1 MSDTTGRTGFRVT
14 HTKAVGE
21 RRAIVH
27 EMMREL
33 DPKAVEYWA
42 RENTN
47 IVVEDEVLDR
57 GFVNDGTGRFVRA
70 TSMQEVIDYGQSRV
84 DRLSSPLRE
93 DKPDKKG
100 KMRGGTVTTSM
111 FVAHLPKS
119 LCKEV
124 PDFYGKGRSRWIAR
138 DRDEAM
144 RYFTDV
150 LRFLGKNVIPGG
162 FEAILGF
169 DVQHSETTPHVQVL
183 ADTFADDPKHEGQL
197 RPEWSR
203 AYAAHRDVKREDGK
217 MLTGRKK
224 LERYQDD
231 LKAYM
236 VARGWPVERDV
247 DPLRHDKTA
256 TKAVYGAMKDK
267 ERALAEQEQK
277 LVADI
282 AAANSEIASEIEA
295 TVDELAGRWE
305 ALNAERAA
313 VESEREQ
320 LQKDKQKALEEARTQ
335 GYADGFKEAHT
346 QGYAKG
352 FEEGRAAVEHER
364 ERLSNEWTTL
374 RSLEGEYDSAIAGL
388 KGVTPA
394 LPSEEEMRKFVRE
407 ESPSLAMRYLAYR
420 DVLLRENGKKPF
432 HRESFERF
440 ALSRLGEEWKEKWTE
455 PSQANQAVLDAQH
468 RANDLRG
475 KSAALA
481 EPAVQAPVVQA
492 GDGPE
497 FG

>member
-1 MSDTTGRTGFRVT
+1 MQGSMFWVTKWGSQSIGHCDDERENNVNRSRKMSDTTGRTGFRVT

-47 IVVEDEVLDR
+47 IVVEDEVFDR

-70 TSMQEVIDYGQSRV
+70 TSMQEVIDYGQSRG

-150 LRFLGKNVIPGG
+150 LRFLGKKVIPGG

-169 DVQHSETTPHVQVL
+169 DIQHSETTPHVQVL

-217 MLTGRKK
+217 MLTGREK

-236 VARGWPVERDV
+236 VARGWPVEREV
-247 DPLRHDKTA
+247 DPLRHDKTE
-256 TKAVYGAMKDK
+256 TKAIYGALRD
-267 ERALAEQEQK
+267 ERRQLDEQRDQLK
-277 LVADI
+277 ADREDLI
-282 AAANSEIASEIEA
+282 RDGE
-295 TVDELAGRWE
+295 DL
-305 ALNAERAA
+305 
-313 VESEREQ
+313 EREEYQ
-320 LQKDKQKALEEARTQ
+320 VRLAR
-335 GYADGFKEAHT
+335 KEVETERETAR
-346 QGYAKG
+346 
-352 FEEGRAAVEHER
+352 EEGRREGYEQGLAEGRAQAEAIREQARQQLDEAQHIYGEALAAPSITDAQARNLALFGAKALADSINKNIVDPDARVIVDKSFKSMERTITKNGKVLIEQASGVER
-364 ERLSNEWTTL
+364 AYGNEL
-374 RSLEGEYDSAIAGL
+374 VRKRARVSQVQEAQKSLED
-388 KGVTPA
+388 
-394 LPSEEEMRKFVRE
+394 
-407 ESPSLAMRYLAYR
+407 
-420 DVLLRENGKKPF
+420 
-432 HRESFERF
+432 
-440 ALSRLGEEWKEKWTE
+440 
-455 PSQANQAVLDAQH
+455 
-468 RANDLRG
+468 
-475 KSAALA
+475 
-481 EPAVQAPVVQA
+481 
-492 GDGPE
+492 DGME
-497 FG
+497 F

>member
-47 IVVEDEVLDR
+47 IVVEDEVLDC

-169 DVQHSETTPHVQVL
+169 DIQHSETTPHVQVL
-183 ADTFADDPKHEGQL
+183 ADTFADDPKYEGQL

-217 MLTGRKK
+217 MLTGREK

-236 VARGWPVERDV
+236 VARGWPVEREV
-247 DPLRHDKTA
+247 DPLRHDKTE
-256 TKAVYGAMKDK
+256 TKAIYGALRD
-267 ERALAEQEQK
+267 ERRQLDEQRDQLK
-277 LVADI
+277 ADREDLI
-282 AAANSEIASEIEA
+282 RDGE
-295 TVDELAGRWE
+295 DL
-305 ALNAERAA
+305 
-313 VESEREQ
+313 EREEYQ
-320 LQKDKQKALEEARTQ
+320 VRLAR
-335 GYADGFKEAHT
+335 KEVETERETAR
-346 QGYAKG
+346 
-352 FEEGRAAVEHER
+352 EEGRQEGRNQGFAEGFAKGQAEARRLMQTAR
-364 ERLSNEWTTL
+364 ERLTQAETIYAEAMTARSIPDEQAYYLASLGANTL
-374 RSLEGEYDSAIAGL
+374 ASAITKHVDTQTCKEVEKAR
-388 KGVTPA
+388 V
-394 LPSEEEMRKFVRE
+394 SVRR
-407 ESPSLAMRYLAYR
+407 SFAKNAK
-420 DVLLRENGKKPF
+420 LLIGQAREA
-432 HRESFERF
+432 ERSYGNK
-440 ALSRLGEEWKEKWTE
+440 LVSKRVQV
-455 PSQANQAVLDAQH
+455 SQAQE
-468 RANDLRG
+468 
-475 KSAALA
+475 AL
-481 EPAVQAPVVQA
+481 
-492 GDGPE
+492 GDDGLE
-497 FG
+497 F

>member
-47 IVVEDEVLDR
+47 IVVEDEVLDC

-169 DVQHSETTPHVQVL
+169 DIQHSETTPHVQVL

-217 MLTGRKK
+217 MLTGREK

-236 VARGWPVERDV
+236 VARGWPVEREV
-247 DPLRHDKTA
+247 DPLRHDKTE
-256 TKAVYGAMKDK
+256 TKAIYGALRDERRQLDEQRDQLKADREDLIRDGEDLEREEYQVRLARK
-267 ERALAEQEQK
+267 EVETERETAREEGRQEGRNQGFAEGFAKGQAEARRLMQ
-277 LVADI
+277 
-282 AAANSEIASEIEA
+282 AA
-295 TVDELAGRWE
+295 
-305 ALNAERAA
+305 
-313 VESEREQ
+313 REQ
-320 LQKDKQKALEEARTQ
+320 LTRAETIYAEAMTARSIPDEQ
-335 GYADGFKEAHT
+335 AYYLASLGA
-346 QGYAKG
+346 
-352 FEEGRAAVEHER
+352 
-364 ERLSNEWTTL
+364 NTL
-374 RSLEGEYDSAIAGL
+374 ASAITKHVDPQTCKEVEKAC
-388 KGVTPA
+388 V
-394 LPSEEEMRKFVRE
+394 SVRR
-407 ESPSLAMRYLAYR
+407 SFAKNAK
-420 DVLLRENGKKPF
+420 LLIGQAREA
-432 HRESFERF
+432 ERSYGNK
-440 ALSRLGEEWKEKWTE
+440 LVSKRVQV
-455 PSQANQAVLDAQH
+455 SQAQE
-468 RANDLRG
+468 
-475 KSAALA
+475 AL
-481 EPAVQAPVVQA
+481 
-492 GDGPE
+492 GDDGLE
-497 FG
+497 F

>member
-47 IVVEDEVLDR
+47 IVVEDEALDR

-144 RYFTDV
+144 RYFKDV
-150 LRFLGKNVIPGG
+150 LRFLGNNVIPGG

-169 DVQHSETTPHVQVL
+169 DIQHSETTPHVQVL

-217 MLTGRKK
+217 MLTGREK

-236 VARGWPVERDV
+236 VARGWPVEREV
-247 DPLRHDKTA
+247 DPLRHDKTE
-256 TKAVYGAMKDK
+256 TKAIYGALRDERRQLDK
-267 ERALAEQEQK
+267 QHDQLKADREDLIHDGEDLEREKYQVHLARKEVETERETAREEGRQEGRNQGFAEGFAKGQAEARRLMQTARERLTQAETIYAEAMTARSIPDEQAYYLASLGANTLASAITKHVDPQTCKEVEKARDSVRRSFAKNAKLLIGQAREAERSHGNK
-277 LVADI
+277 LVSKRVQVSQA
-282 AAANSEIASEIEA
+282 
-295 TVDELAGRWE
+295 
-305 ALNAERAA
+305 
-313 VESEREQ
+313 
-320 LQKDKQKALEEARTQ
+320 QKALED
-335 GYADGFKEAHT
+335 DG
-346 QGYAKG
+346 
-352 FEEGRAAVEHER
+352 
-364 ERLSNEWTTL
+364 
-374 RSLEGEYDSAIAGL
+374 I
-388 KGVTPA
+388 
-394 LPSEEEMRKFVRE
+394 
-407 ESPSLAMRYLAYR
+407 
-420 DVLLRENGKKPF
+420 
-432 HRESFERF
+432 
-440 ALSRLGEEWKEKWTE
+440 
-455 PSQANQAVLDAQH
+455 
-468 RANDLRG
+468 
-475 KSAALA
+475 
-481 EPAVQAPVVQA
+481 
-492 GDGPE
+492 E
-497 FG
+497 F

>member
-47 IVVEDEVLDR
+47 IVVEDEVHDR

-138 DRDEAM
+138 DRDEAL

-169 DVQHSETTPHVQVL
+169 DIQHSETTPHVQIL

-217 MLTGRKK
+217 MLTGREK

-236 VARGWPVERDV
+236 VARGWPVEREV
-247 DPLRHDKTA
+247 DPLRHDKTE
-256 TKAVYGAMKDK
+256 TKAIYGALRDERRQLDEQRDQLKADREDLIRDGEDLERK
-267 ERALAEQEQK
+267 EYQVRLARKE
-277 LVADI
+277 
-282 AAANSEIASEIEA
+282 
-295 TVDELAGRWE
+295 
-305 ALNAERAA
+305 
-313 VESEREQ
+313 VETEREM
-320 LQKDKQKALEEARTQ
+320 AR
-335 GYADGFKEAHT
+335 
-346 QGYAKG
+346 
-352 FEEGRAAVEHER
+352 EEGRQEGRNQGFAEGFVKGQAEARRLMQTAR
-364 ERLSNEWTTL
+364 ERLTQAETIYAEAMTARSIPDEQAYYLASLGANTL
-374 RSLEGEYDSAIAGL
+374 ASAITKHVDPQTCKEVEKACVSVRRSFAKNAKLLIGQAREAERSYGNKLVSKRVQVSQARESLED
-388 KGVTPA
+388 
-394 LPSEEEMRKFVRE
+394 
-407 ESPSLAMRYLAYR
+407 
-420 DVLLRENGKKPF
+420 
-432 HRESFERF
+432 
-440 ALSRLGEEWKEKWTE
+440 
-455 PSQANQAVLDAQH
+455 
-468 RANDLRG
+468 
-475 KSAALA
+475 
-481 EPAVQAPVVQA
+481 
-492 GDGPE
+492 DGME
-497 FG
+497 F

>member
-217 MLTGRKK
+217 MFTGREK

-247 DPLRHDKTA
+247 DQLRHDKTA
-256 TKAVYGAMKDK
+256 TKAVYGALKDQ

-277 LVADI
+277 LTADLAAGRSEIDEMVNELADGWVAI
-282 AAANSEIASEIEA
+282 NSERNE
-295 TVDELAGRWE
+295 
-305 ALNAERAA
+305 
-313 VESEREQ
+313 VEQEREQ
-320 LQKDKQKALEEARTQ
+320 LQKDKQKALEDARSQ
-335 GYADGFKEAHT
+335 GYA
-346 QGYAKG
+346 QGL
-352 FEEGRAAVEHER
+352 EEGRAAVESER
-364 ERLSNEWTTL
+364 KQLQKDREQVRKQLDQASALVAVAEKQGEPIPLVQMRTAFKVSTGMFADRLIAKGIRRDIVENVKEWADKAS
-374 RSLEGEYDSAIAGL
+374 RSSTFEEMMGQAQVEYDRRMNRSQQL
-388 KGVTPA
+388 RQMVN
-394 LPSEEEMRKFVRE
+394 
-407 ESPSLAMRYLAYR
+407 ESTEQLGSS
-420 DVLLRENGKKPF
+420 KPD
-432 HRESFERF
+432 
-440 ALSRLGEEWKEKWTE
+440 
-455 PSQANQAVLDAQH
+455 LD
-468 RANDLRG
+468 G
-475 KSAALA
+475 
-481 EPAVQAPVVQA
+481 
-492 GDGPE
+492 GME
-497 FG
+497 F

>member
-183 ADTFADDPKHEGQL
+183 ADTFADDPEHEGQL

-217 MLTGRKK
+217 MLTGREK

-277 LVADI
+277 LAADL
-282 AAANSEIASEIEA
+282 AAGRSEIDEM
-295 TVDELAGRWE
+295 VNELADGWVAINSGRNE
-305 ALNAERAA
+305 
-313 VESEREQ
+313 VEQEREQ
-320 LQKDKQKALEEARTQ
+320 LQKDKQKALEDARSQ
-335 GYADGFKEAHT
+335 GYA
-346 QGYAKG
+346 QGL
-352 FEEGRAAVEHER
+352 EEGRVKADA
-364 ERLSNEWTTL
+364 
-374 RSLEGEYDSAIAGL
+374 LEEQARQKLDEAQQIYGE
-388 KGVTPA
+388 A
-394 LPSEEEMRKFVRE
+394 LTAPSITDAQARD
-407 ESPSLAMRYLAYR
+407 LALFGARTLAYSINKHIVDP
-420 DVLLRENGKKPF
+420 DVRGIVDKSLKSMERTITKNG
-432 HRESFERF
+432 EGLMER
-440 ALSRLGEEWKEKWTE
+440 ASIVK
-455 PSQANQAVLDAQH
+455 
-468 RANDLRG
+468 RAYGNELVG
-475 KSAALA
+475 KSAQVSRVHEVPKSL
-481 EPAVQAPVVQA
+481 VD
-492 GDGPE
+492 DGPE

>member
-183 ADTFADDPKHEGQL
+183 ADTFADDPEHEGQL

-256 TKAVYGAMKDK
+256 TKAVYGAMKDQ
-267 ERALAEQEQK
+267 ERALAEQEQNFAQNLAK
-277 LVADI
+277 GR
-282 AAANSEIASEIEA
+282 SEIDA
-295 TVDELAGRWE
+295 VVKELADEWE
-305 ALNAERAA
+305 NLDTERNKLKQ
-313 VESEREQ
+313 EREQ
-320 LQKDKQKALEEARTQ
+320 LQNDKQTALEEARS
-335 GYADGFKEAHT
+335 

-352 FEEGRAAVEHER
+352 LEEGRAAVERER
-364 ERLSNEWTTL
+364 ERLSKEWTAL
-374 RSLEGEYDSAIAGL
+374 RSLEGEYDSAIAAV
-388 KGVTPA
+388 KDAKPA
-394 LPSEEEMRKFVRE
+394 MPSEEEMRKFVRE
-407 ESPSLAMRYLAYR
+407 ESPSLAMRYLAGR
-420 DVLLRENGKKPF
+420 DVRLRENGKKPF
-432 HRESFERF
+432 YRESFERF
-440 ALSRLGEEWKEKWTE
+440 ALHELGMNWEDTWTE
-455 PSQANQAVLDAQH
+455 PSQTNKVVRDAQS
-468 RANDLRG
+468 RANELRRKRG
-475 KSAALA
+475 ALA
-481 EPAVQAPVVQA
+481 ERVAQAD
-492 GDGPE
+492 DGLSL
-497 FG
+497 

>member
-47 IVVEDEVLDR
+47 IVVEDEVLDC

-169 DVQHSETTPHVQVL
+169 DIQHSETTPHVQVL

-217 MLTGRKK
+217 MLTGREK

-236 VARGWPVERDV
+236 VARGWPVEREV
-247 DPLRHDKTA
+247 DPLRHDKTE
-256 TKAVYGAMKDK
+256 TKAIYGALRD
-267 ERALAEQEQK
+267 ERRQLDEQRDQLK
-277 LVADI
+277 ADREDLI
-282 AAANSEIASEIEA
+282 RDGE
-295 TVDELAGRWE
+295 DL
-305 ALNAERAA
+305 
-313 VESEREQ
+313 EREEYQ
-320 LQKDKQKALEEARTQ
+320 VRLAR
-335 GYADGFKEAHT
+335 KEVETERETAR
-346 QGYAKG
+346 
-352 FEEGRAAVEHER
+352 EEGRQEGRNQGFAEGFAKGQAEARRLMQTAR
-364 ERLSNEWTTL
+364 ERLTQAETIYAEAMTARSIPDEQAYYLASLGANTL
-374 RSLEGEYDSAIAGL
+374 ASAITKHVDTQTCKEVEKAR
-388 KGVTPA
+388 V
-394 LPSEEEMRKFVRE
+394 SVRR
-407 ESPSLAMRYLAYR
+407 SFAKNTK
-420 DVLLRENGKKPF
+420 LLIGQAREA
-432 HRESFERF
+432 ERSYGNK
-440 ALSRLGEEWKEKWTE
+440 LVSKRVQV
-455 PSQANQAVLDAQH
+455 SQAQE
-468 RANDLRG
+468 
-475 KSAALA
+475 AL
-481 EPAVQAPVVQA
+481 
-492 GDGPE
+492 GDDGLE
-497 FG
+497 F

>member
-47 IVVEDEVLDR
+47 IVVEDEVLDC

-144 RYFTDV
+144 KYFTDV

-217 MLTGRKK
+217 MLTGRAK

-277 LVADI
+277 LAADLAAGRSEIDEMVNELADGWVAI
-282 AAANSEIASEIEA
+282 NSERNE
-295 TVDELAGRWE
+295 
-305 ALNAERAA
+305 
-313 VESEREQ
+313 VEQEREQ
-320 LQKDKQKALEEARTQ
+320 LQKDKQKALEDARSQ
-335 GYADGFKEAHT
+335 GYA
-346 QGYAKG
+346 QGL
-352 FEEGRAAVEHER
+352 EEGRAAVESER
-364 ERLSNEWTTL
+364 KQLQKDREQVRKQLDQAKALVAVAEKQGEPIPLAQTRTIFKISTGMFADRLIAKGIRPDIVENVKEWADKAS
-374 RSLEGEYDSAIAGL
+374 RSSAFEETMGQAQVEYDRRMNRSQQL
-388 KGVTPA
+388 RQMVN
-394 LPSEEEMRKFVRE
+394 
-407 ESPSLAMRYLAYR
+407 ESTEQL
-420 DVLLRENGKKPF
+420 NGSTHDF
-432 HRESFERF
+432 DNGME
-440 ALSRLGEEWKEKWTE
+440 L
-455 PSQANQAVLDAQH
+455 
-468 RANDLRG
+468 
-475 KSAALA
+475 
-481 EPAVQAPVVQA
+481 
-492 GDGPE
+492 
-497 FG
+497 

>member
-47 IVVEDEVLDR
+47 IVVEDEVLDC

-169 DVQHSETTPHVQVL
+169 DIQHSETTPHVQVL
-183 ADTFADDPKHEGQL
+183 ADTFADDPKHEGRL

-217 MLTGRKK
+217 MLTGREK

-236 VARGWPVERDV
+236 VARGWPVEREV
-247 DPLRHDKTA
+247 DPLRHDKTE
-256 TKAVYGAMKDK
+256 TKAIYGALRD
-267 ERALAEQEQK
+267 ERRQLDEQRDQLK
-277 LVADI
+277 ADREDLI
-282 AAANSEIASEIEA
+282 RDGE
-295 TVDELAGRWE
+295 DL
-305 ALNAERAA
+305 
-313 VESEREQ
+313 EREEYQ
-320 LQKDKQKALEEARTQ
+320 VRLAR
-335 GYADGFKEAHT
+335 KEVETERETAR
-346 QGYAKG
+346 
-352 FEEGRAAVEHER
+352 EEGRQEGRNQGFAEGFAKGQAEARRLMQTAR
-364 ERLSNEWTTL
+364 ERLTQAETIYAEAMTARSIPDEQAYYLASLGANTL
-374 RSLEGEYDSAIAGL
+374 ASAITKHVDTQTCKEVEKAR
-388 KGVTPA
+388 V
-394 LPSEEEMRKFVRE
+394 SVRR
-407 ESPSLAMRYLAYR
+407 SFAKNAK
-420 DVLLRENGKKPF
+420 LLIGQAREA
-432 HRESFERF
+432 ERSYGNK
-440 ALSRLGEEWKEKWTE
+440 LVSKRVQV
-455 PSQANQAVLDAQH
+455 SQAQE
-468 RANDLRG
+468 
-475 KSAALA
+475 AL
-481 EPAVQAPVVQA
+481 
-492 GDGPE
+492 GDDGLE
-497 FG
+497 F

>member
-169 DVQHSETTPHVQVL
+169 DIQHSETTPHVQVL

-217 MLTGRKK
+217 MLTGREK

-236 VARGWPVERDV
+236 VARGWPVEREV
-247 DPLRHDKTA
+247 DPLRHDKTE
-256 TKAVYGAMKDK
+256 TKAIYGALRDERRQLDEQRDQLKADREDLIRDGEDLEREEYQVRLARK
-267 ERALAEQEQK
+267 EVETERETAREEGRQEGRNQGFAEGFAKGQ
-277 LVADI
+277 A
-282 AAANSEIASEIEA
+282 EA
-295 TVDELAGRWE
+295 RRLMQTA
-305 ALNAERAA
+305 
-313 VESEREQ
+313 REQ
-320 LQKDKQKALEEARTQ
+320 LTRAETIYTEAMTARSIPDEQ
-335 GYADGFKEAHT
+335 AYYLASLGA
-346 QGYAKG
+346 
-352 FEEGRAAVEHER
+352 
-364 ERLSNEWTTL
+364 NTL
-374 RSLEGEYDSAIAGL
+374 ASAITKHVDPQTCKEVEKAC
-388 KGVTPA
+388 V
-394 LPSEEEMRKFVRE
+394 SVRR
-407 ESPSLAMRYLAYR
+407 SFAKNAN
-420 DVLLRENGKKPF
+420 LLIGQAREA
-432 HRESFERF
+432 ERSHGNK
-440 ALSRLGEEWKEKWTE
+440 LVSKRVQV
-455 PSQANQAVLDAQH
+455 SQAQE
-468 RANDLRG
+468 
-475 KSAALA
+475 AL
-481 EPAVQAPVVQA
+481 
-492 GDGPE
+492 GDDGLE
-497 FG
+497 F

>member
-47 IVVEDEVLDR
+47 IVVEDEVLDC

-169 DVQHSETTPHVQVL
+169 DIQHSETTPHVQVL

-217 MLTGRKK
+217 MLTGREK

-236 VARGWPVERDV
+236 VARGWPVEREV
-247 DPLRHDKTA
+247 DPLRHDKTE
-256 TKAVYGAMKDK
+256 TKAIYGALRD
-267 ERALAEQEQK
+267 ERRQLDEQRDQLK
-277 LVADI
+277 ADREDLI
-282 AAANSEIASEIEA
+282 RDGE
-295 TVDELAGRWE
+295 DL
-305 ALNAERAA
+305 
-313 VESEREQ
+313 EREEYQ
-320 LQKDKQKALEEARTQ
+320 VRLAR
-335 GYADGFKEAHT
+335 KEVETERETAR
-346 QGYAKG
+346 
-352 FEEGRAAVEHER
+352 EEGRQEGRNQGFAEGFAKGQAEARRLMQTAR
-364 ERLSNEWTTL
+364 ERLTQAETIYAEAMTARSIPDEQAYYLASLGANTL
-374 RSLEGEYDSAIAGL
+374 ASAITKHVDTQTCKEVEKAR
-388 KGVTPA
+388 V
-394 LPSEEEMRKFVRE
+394 SVRR
-407 ESPSLAMRYLAYR
+407 SFAKNAK
-420 DVLLRENGKKPF
+420 LLIGQAREP
-432 HRESFERF
+432 ERSYGNK
-440 ALSRLGEEWKEKWTE
+440 LVSKRVQV
-455 PSQANQAVLDAQH
+455 SQAQE
-468 RANDLRG
+468 
-475 KSAALA
+475 AL
-481 EPAVQAPVVQA
+481 
-492 GDGPE
+492 GDDGLE
-497 FG
+497 F

>member
-47 IVVEDEVLDR
+47 IVVEDEVLDC

-183 ADTFADDPKHEGQL
+183 ADTFADDPEHEGQL

-217 MLTGRKK
+217 MLTGREK

-256 TKAVYGAMKDK
+256 TKAVYGALKDQ

-277 LVADI
+277 LAADLAAGRSEIDEMVNELADGWVAI
-282 AAANSEIASEIEA
+282 NSERNE
-295 TVDELAGRWE
+295 
-305 ALNAERAA
+305 
-313 VESEREQ
+313 VEQEREQ
-320 LQKDKQKALEEARTQ
+320 LQKDKQKALEDARSQ
-335 GYADGFKEAHT
+335 GYA
-346 QGYAKG
+346 QGL
-352 FEEGRAAVEHER
+352 EEGRAAVESER
-364 ERLSNEWTTL
+364 KQLQKDREQVRKQLDQAKALVAVAEKQGEPIPLAQTRTIFKISTGMFADRLIAKGIRPDIVENAKEWADKAS
-374 RSLEGEYDSAIAGL
+374 RSSAFEETMGQAQVEYDRRMNRSQQL
-388 KGVTPA
+388 RQMVN
-394 LPSEEEMRKFVRE
+394 
-407 ESPSLAMRYLAYR
+407 ESTEQLGSS
-420 DVLLRENGKKPF
+420 KPD
-432 HRESFERF
+432 
-440 ALSRLGEEWKEKWTE
+440 
-455 PSQANQAVLDAQH
+455 LD
-468 RANDLRG
+468 
-475 KSAALA
+475 
-481 EPAVQAPVVQA
+481 
-492 GDGPE
+492 DGPE

>member
-236 VARGWPVERDV
+236 VARGWPVEREV

-256 TKAVYGAMKDK
+256 TKAVYGAMKDQ
-267 ERALAEQEQK
+267 ERVLAEQEQNFAQNLAK
-277 LVADI
+277 GR
-282 AAANSEIASEIEA
+282 SEIDAMVE
-295 TVDELAGRWE
+295 ELADGWE
-305 ALNAERAA
+305 NLYTERAA

-320 LQKDKQKALEEARTQ
+320 LSKDKQKALEEARSE
-335 GYADGFKEAHT
+335 GYAAGFKEAHT

-352 FEEGRAAVEHER
+352 FEEGRAEVDALKAQASQKLDEANALVDKAAKQDEPMPLVQTRVIFKLATEMLADRLKKKGIRFDIVDGVKAWADGYVKTPGFEKDMQGAKVAYDRRMERISRDYEHIR
-364 ERLSNEWTTL
+364 A
-374 RSLEGEYDSAIAGL
+374 SAQQL
-388 KGVTPA
+388 D
-394 LPSEEEMRKFVRE
+394 
-407 ESPSLAMRYLAYR
+407 SLASNP
-420 DVLLRENGKKPF
+420 D
-432 HRESFERF
+432 
-440 ALSRLGEEWKEKWTE
+440 
-455 PSQANQAVLDAQH
+455 
-468 RANDLRG
+468 
-475 KSAALA
+475 
-481 EPAVQAPVVQA
+481 
-492 GDGPE
+492 DGPE

>member
-47 IVVEDEVLDR
+47 IVVEDEVLDC

-169 DVQHSETTPHVQVL
+169 DIQHSETTPHVQVL

-217 MLTGRKK
+217 MLTGREK

-236 VARGWPVERDV
+236 VARGWPVEREV
-247 DPLRHDKTA
+247 DPLRHDKTE
-256 TKAVYGAMKDK
+256 TKAIYGALRD
-267 ERALAEQEQK
+267 ERRQLDEQRDQLK
-277 LVADI
+277 ADREDLI
-282 AAANSEIASEIEA
+282 RDGE
-295 TVDELAGRWE
+295 DL
-305 ALNAERAA
+305 
-313 VESEREQ
+313 EREEYQ
-320 LQKDKQKALEEARTQ
+320 VRLAR
-335 GYADGFKEAHT
+335 KEVETERETAR
-346 QGYAKG
+346 
-352 FEEGRAAVEHER
+352 EEGRQEGRNQGFAEGFAKGQAEARRLMQIAR
-364 ERLSNEWTTL
+364 ERLTQAETIYAEAMTARSIPDEQAYYLASLGANTL
-374 RSLEGEYDSAIAGL
+374 ASAITKHVDTQTCKEVEKAR
-388 KGVTPA
+388 V
-394 LPSEEEMRKFVRE
+394 SVRR
-407 ESPSLAMRYLAYR
+407 SFAKNAK
-420 DVLLRENGKKPF
+420 LLIGQAREA
-432 HRESFERF
+432 ERSYGNK
-440 ALSRLGEEWKEKWTE
+440 LVSKRVQV
-455 PSQANQAVLDAQH
+455 SQAQE
-468 RANDLRG
+468 
-475 KSAALA
+475 AL
-481 EPAVQAPVVQA
+481 
-492 GDGPE
+492 GDDGLE
-497 FG
+497 F

>member
-47 IVVEDEVLDR
+47 IVVEDEVLDC

-93 DKPDKKG
+93 DKPDKKS

-169 DVQHSETTPHVQVL
+169 DIQHSETTPHVQVL

-217 MLTGRKK
+217 MLTGREK

-236 VARGWPVERDV
+236 VARGWPVEREV
-247 DPLRHDKTA
+247 DPLRHDKTE
-256 TKAVYGAMKDK
+256 TKAIYGALRD
-267 ERALAEQEQK
+267 ERRQLDEQRDQLK
-277 LVADI
+277 ADREDLI
-282 AAANSEIASEIEA
+282 RDGE
-295 TVDELAGRWE
+295 DL
-305 ALNAERAA
+305 
-313 VESEREQ
+313 EREEYQ
-320 LQKDKQKALEEARTQ
+320 VRLAR
-335 GYADGFKEAHT
+335 KEVETERETAR
-346 QGYAKG
+346 
-352 FEEGRAAVEHER
+352 EEGRQEGRNQGFAEGFAKGQAEARRLMQTAR
-364 ERLSNEWTTL
+364 ERLTQAETIYAEAMTARSIPDEQAYYLASLGANTL
-374 RSLEGEYDSAIAGL
+374 ASAITKHVDTQTCKEVEKAR
-388 KGVTPA
+388 V
-394 LPSEEEMRKFVRE
+394 SVRR
-407 ESPSLAMRYLAYR
+407 SFAKNAK
-420 DVLLRENGKKPF
+420 LLIGQAREA
-432 HRESFERF
+432 ERSYGNK
-440 ALSRLGEEWKEKWTE
+440 LVSKRVQV
-455 PSQANQAVLDAQH
+455 SQAQE
-468 RANDLRG
+468 
-475 KSAALA
+475 AL
-481 EPAVQAPVVQA
+481 
-492 GDGPE
+492 GDDGLE
-497 FG
+497 F

>member
-47 IVVEDEVLDR
+47 IVVEDEVLDC

-144 RYFTDV
+144 KYFTDV

-183 ADTFADDPKHEGQL
+183 ADTFADDPEHEGQL

-217 MLTGRKK
+217 MLTGREK

-277 LVADI
+277 LVADR
-282 AAANSEIASEIEA
+282 AAAHSEIASEIEA

-352 FEEGRAAVEHER
+352 FEEGHSEVDALKEQVSEQLNHAKAIVAVIEKRNVSLPLTHAR
-364 ERLSNEWTTL
+364 ETFRIATQVFADRLKK
-374 RSLEGEYDSAIAGL
+374 
-388 KGVTPA
+388 KGVQPDIVDDAKRWADGFRNAPA
-394 LPSEEEMRKFVRE
+394 FDEYVMKPAKEAYENSKKHTQQLRQMVN
-407 ESPSLAMRYLAYR
+407 ESTEQLGSSKPDLESRPQQTR
-420 DVLLRENGKKPF
+420 DGM
-432 HRESFERF
+432 
-440 ALSRLGEEWKEKWTE
+440 
-455 PSQANQAVLDAQH
+455 
-468 RANDLRG
+468 
-475 KSAALA
+475 
-481 EPAVQAPVVQA
+481 
-492 GDGPE
+492 E
-497 FG
+497 F

>member
-47 IVVEDEVLDR
+47 IVVEDEVFDR

-169 DVQHSETTPHVQVL
+169 DIQHSETTPHVQVL

-217 MLTGRKK
+217 MLTGREK

-236 VARGWPVERDV
+236 VARGWPVEREV
-247 DPLRHDKTA
+247 DPLRHDKTE
-256 TKAVYGAMKDK
+256 TKAIYGALRDERRQLDEQRDQLKADRENLIRDGEDLEREEYQVRLARKEVETERETAREEGRREGYEQGLSEGRAQAEALREQARQQLAHASTLVDDAAKQDESLPLAQTRIAFTLATEQFAAQLTKRGIRSDVVSNVKDMVDRTARSDGFTGLMEDVK
-267 ERALAEQEQK
+267 RSHDQK
-277 LVADI
+277 MRQRQRLRQDI
-282 AAANSEIASEIEA
+282 AAS
-295 TVDELAGRWE
+295 V
-305 ALNAERAA
+305 
-313 VESEREQ
+313 EQ
-320 LQKDKQKALEEARTQ
+320 LN
-335 GYADGFKEAHT
+335 YADHSRDD
-346 QGYAKG
+346 Y
-352 FEEGRAAVEHER
+352 
-364 ERLSNEWTTL
+364 
-374 RSLEGEYDSAIAGL
+374 GL
-388 KGVTPA
+388 
-394 LPSEEEMRKFVRE
+394 
-407 ESPSLAMRYLAYR
+407 
-420 DVLLRENGKKPF
+420 
-432 HRESFERF
+432 
-440 ALSRLGEEWKEKWTE
+440 
-455 PSQANQAVLDAQH
+455 
-468 RANDLRG
+468 
-475 KSAALA
+475 
-481 EPAVQAPVVQA
+481 
-492 GDGPE
+492 
-497 FG
+497 

>member
-1 MSDTTGRTGFRVT
+1 MSDTTGRTGFRLT

-47 IVVEDEVLDR
+47 IVVEDEALDR

-144 RYFTDV
+144 EYFTDV

-169 DVQHSETTPHVQVL
+169 DIQHSETTPHVQVL

-203 AYAAHRDVKREDGK
+203 AYAAHRDVKGEDGK

-236 VARGWPVERDV
+236 VARGWPVEREV
-247 DPLRHDKTA
+247 DPLRHDKTE
-256 TKAVYGAMKDK
+256 TKAIYGALRD
-267 ERALAEQEQK
+267 ERRQLDEQRDQLK
-277 LVADI
+277 ADREDLI
-282 AAANSEIASEIEA
+282 RDGE
-295 TVDELAGRWE
+295 DL
-305 ALNAERAA
+305 
-313 VESEREQ
+313 EREEYQ
-320 LQKDKQKALEEARTQ
+320 VRLAR
-335 GYADGFKEAHT
+335 KEVETERETAR
-346 QGYAKG
+346 
-352 FEEGRAAVEHER
+352 EEGRQEGRNQGFAEGFSAGQAEARRLMQTAR
-364 ERLSNEWTTL
+364 ERLTQAETIYAEAMTARSIPSEQARHLASLGAKTL
-374 RSLEGEYDSAIAGL
+374 ASAISKRVDERTREEVERTRASVERTFAKNSEVLIGRAREVERSYGNKLVSKRVQVSQAQKSLED
-388 KGVTPA
+388 
-394 LPSEEEMRKFVRE
+394 
-407 ESPSLAMRYLAYR
+407 
-420 DVLLRENGKKPF
+420 
-432 HRESFERF
+432 
-440 ALSRLGEEWKEKWTE
+440 
-455 PSQANQAVLDAQH
+455 
-468 RANDLRG
+468 
-475 KSAALA
+475 
-481 EPAVQAPVVQA
+481 
-492 GDGPE
+492 DGME
-497 FG
+497 F

>member
-47 IVVEDEVLDR
+47 IVVEDEVLDC

-169 DVQHSETTPHVQVL
+169 DIQHSETTPHVQVL

-217 MLTGRKK
+217 MLTGREK

-236 VARGWPVERDV
+236 VARGWPVEREV
-247 DPLRHDKTA
+247 DPLRHDKTE
-256 TKAVYGAMKDK
+256 TKAIYGALRD
-267 ERALAEQEQK
+267 ERRQLDEQRDQLK
-277 LVADI
+277 ADREDLI
-282 AAANSEIASEIEA
+282 RDGE
-295 TVDELAGRWE
+295 DL
-305 ALNAERAA
+305 
-313 VESEREQ
+313 EREEYQ
-320 LQKDKQKALEEARTQ
+320 VRLAR
-335 GYADGFKEAHT
+335 KEVETERETAR
-346 QGYAKG
+346 
-352 FEEGRAAVEHER
+352 EEGRQEGRNQGFAEGFAKGQAEARRLMQTAR
-364 ERLSNEWTTL
+364 ERLTQAETIYAEAMTARSIPDEQAYYLASLGANTL
-374 RSLEGEYDSAIAGL
+374 ASAITKHVDTQTCKEVEKAR
-388 KGVTPA
+388 V
-394 LPSEEEMRKFVRE
+394 SVRR
-407 ESPSLAMRYLAYR
+407 SFAKNAK
-420 DVLLRENGKKPF
+420 LLIGQAREA
-432 HRESFERF
+432 ERSYGNK
-440 ALSRLGEEWKEKWTE
+440 LVSKRVQV
-455 PSQANQAVLDAQH
+455 SQAQE
-468 RANDLRG
+468 
-475 KSAALA
+475 AL
-481 EPAVQAPVVQA
+481 
-492 GDGPE
+492 GDDGLE
-497 FG
+497 F

>member
-47 IVVEDEVLDR
+47 IVVEDEVLDC

-169 DVQHSETTPHVQVL
+169 DIQHSETTPHVQVL

-217 MLTGRKK
+217 MLTGREK

-236 VARGWPVERDV
+236 VARGWPVEREV
-247 DPLRHDKTA
+247 DPLRHDKTE
-256 TKAVYGAMKDK
+256 TKAIYGALRD
-267 ERALAEQEQK
+267 ERRQLDEQRDQLK
-277 LVADI
+277 ADREDLI
-282 AAANSEIASEIEA
+282 RDGE
-295 TVDELAGRWE
+295 DL
-305 ALNAERAA
+305 
-313 VESEREQ
+313 EREEYQ
-320 LQKDKQKALEEARTQ
+320 VRLAR
-335 GYADGFKEAHT
+335 KEVETERETAR
-346 QGYAKG
+346 
-352 FEEGRAAVEHER
+352 EEGRQEGRNQGFAEGFAKGQAEARRLMQTAR
-364 ERLSNEWTTL
+364 ERLTQAETIYAEAMTA
-374 RSLEGEYDSAIAGL
+374 RSIPDEQAYYLASLGANALASAITKHVDTQTCKEVEKAR
-388 KGVTPA
+388 V
-394 LPSEEEMRKFVRE
+394 SVRR
-407 ESPSLAMRYLAYR
+407 SFAKNAK
-420 DVLLRENGKKPF
+420 LLIGQAREA
-432 HRESFERF
+432 ERSYGNK
-440 ALSRLGEEWKEKWTE
+440 LVSKRVQV
-455 PSQANQAVLDAQH
+455 SQAQE
-468 RANDLRG
+468 
-475 KSAALA
+475 AL
-481 EPAVQAPVVQA
+481 
-492 GDGPE
+492 GDDGLE
-497 FG
+497 F

>member
-144 RYFTDV
+144 KYFTDV

-217 MLTGRKK
+217 MLTGREK

-247 DPLRHDKTA
+247 DQLRHDKTA
-256 TKAVYGAMKDK
+256 TKAVYGALKDQ

-277 LVADI
+277 LAADLAAGRSEIDEMVNELADGWVAI
-282 AAANSEIASEIEA
+282 NSERNE
-295 TVDELAGRWE
+295 
-305 ALNAERAA
+305 
-313 VESEREQ
+313 VEQEREQ
-320 LQKDKQKALEEARTQ
+320 LQKDKQKAFEEARSQ
-335 GYADGFKEAHT
+335 GYA
-346 QGYAKG
+346 QGL
-352 FEEGRAAVEHER
+352 EEGRAAVESER
-364 ERLSNEWTTL
+364 KQLQKDREQVRKQLDQASKIYAEAMTASSIPDHQVKYLAFSGANILASEIKKHVDPQTSEMVDKVFTSVRGFFNRNPDVLIEEARKVERLHGNEL
-374 RSLEGEYDSAIAGL
+374 VGKRIRVSQVQEAQKSLED
-388 KGVTPA
+388 
-394 LPSEEEMRKFVRE
+394 
-407 ESPSLAMRYLAYR
+407 
-420 DVLLRENGKKPF
+420 
-432 HRESFERF
+432 
-440 ALSRLGEEWKEKWTE
+440 
-455 PSQANQAVLDAQH
+455 
-468 RANDLRG
+468 
-475 KSAALA
+475 
-481 EPAVQAPVVQA
+481 
-492 GDGPE
+492 DGME
-497 FG
+497 F

>member
-47 IVVEDEVLDR
+47 IVVEDEVFDR

-169 DVQHSETTPHVQVL
+169 DIQHSETTPHVQVL

-217 MLTGRKK
+217 MLTGREK

-236 VARGWPVERDV
+236 VARGWPVEREV
-247 DPLRHDKTA
+247 DPLRHDKTE
-256 TKAVYGAMKDK
+256 TKAIYGALRDERRQLDEQRDQLKADREDLIRDGEDLERK
-267 ERALAEQEQK
+267 EYQVRLARKE
-277 LVADI
+277 
-282 AAANSEIASEIEA
+282 
-295 TVDELAGRWE
+295 
-305 ALNAERAA
+305 
-313 VESEREQ
+313 VETERET
-320 LQKDKQKALEEARTQ
+320 AR
-335 GYADGFKEAHT
+335 
-346 QGYAKG
+346 
-352 FEEGRAAVEHER
+352 EEGRQEGRNQGFAEGFAKGQAEARRLMQTAR
-364 ERLSNEWTTL
+364 ERLTQAETIYAEAMTARSIPDEQAYYLASLGANTL
-374 RSLEGEYDSAIAGL
+374 ASAITKHVDTQTCKEVEKAR
-388 KGVTPA
+388 V
-394 LPSEEEMRKFVRE
+394 SVRR
-407 ESPSLAMRYLAYR
+407 SFAKNAK
-420 DVLLRENGKKPF
+420 LLIGQAREA
-432 HRESFERF
+432 ERSYGNK
-440 ALSRLGEEWKEKWTE
+440 LVSKRVQV
-455 PSQANQAVLDAQH
+455 SQAQE
-468 RANDLRG
+468 
-475 KSAALA
+475 AL
-481 EPAVQAPVVQA
+481 
-492 GDGPE
+492 GDDGLE
-497 FG
+497 F

>member
-183 ADTFADDPKHEGQL
+183 ADTFADDPEHEGQL

-217 MLTGRKK
+217 MLTGREK

-256 TKAVYGAMKDK
+256 TKAVYGALKDQ

-277 LVADI
+277 LAADLAAGRSEIDEMVNELADGWVAI
-282 AAANSEIASEIEA
+282 NSERNE
-295 TVDELAGRWE
+295 
-305 ALNAERAA
+305 
-313 VESEREQ
+313 VEQEREQ
-320 LQKDKQKALEEARTQ
+320 LQKDKQKALEDARSQ
-335 GYADGFKEAHT
+335 GYA
-346 QGYAKG
+346 QGL
-352 FEEGRAAVEHER
+352 EEGRAAVESER
-364 ERLSNEWTTL
+364 KQLQKDREQVRKQLDQAKALVAVAEKQGEPIPLAQTRTIFKISTGMFADRLIAKGIRPDIVENAKEWADKAS
-374 RSLEGEYDSAIAGL
+374 RSSAFEETMGQAQVEYDRRMNRSQQL
-388 KGVTPA
+388 RQMVN
-394 LPSEEEMRKFVRE
+394 
-407 ESPSLAMRYLAYR
+407 ESTEQLGSS
-420 DVLLRENGKKPF
+420 KPD
-432 HRESFERF
+432 
-440 ALSRLGEEWKEKWTE
+440 
-455 PSQANQAVLDAQH
+455 LD
-468 RANDLRG
+468 
-475 KSAALA
+475 
-481 EPAVQAPVVQA
+481 
-492 GDGPE
+492 DGPE

>member
-47 IVVEDEVLDR
+47 IVVEDEVLDC

-169 DVQHSETTPHVQVL
+169 DIQHSETTPHVQVL

-217 MLTGRKK
+217 MLTGREK

-236 VARGWPVERDV
+236 VARGWPVEREV
-247 DPLRHDKTA
+247 DPLRHDKTE
-256 TKAVYGAMKDK
+256 TKAIYGALRD
-267 ERALAEQEQK
+267 ERRQLDEQRDQLK
-277 LVADI
+277 ADREDLI
-282 AAANSEIASEIEA
+282 RDGE
-295 TVDELAGRWE
+295 DL
-305 ALNAERAA
+305 
-313 VESEREQ
+313 EREEYQ
-320 LQKDKQKALEEARTQ
+320 VRLAR
-335 GYADGFKEAHT
+335 KEVETERETAR
-346 QGYAKG
+346 
-352 FEEGRAAVEHER
+352 EEGRQEGRNQGFAEGFAKGQAEARRLMQTAR
-364 ERLSNEWTTL
+364 ERLTQAETIYAEAMTARSIPDEQAYYLASLGANTL
-374 RSLEGEYDSAIAGL
+374 ASAITKHVDTQTCKEVEKACVSVRRSFAKNAKLLIGQAREAERSYGNKLVSKRVQVSQARESLED
-388 KGVTPA
+388 
-394 LPSEEEMRKFVRE
+394 
-407 ESPSLAMRYLAYR
+407 
-420 DVLLRENGKKPF
+420 
-432 HRESFERF
+432 
-440 ALSRLGEEWKEKWTE
+440 
-455 PSQANQAVLDAQH
+455 
-468 RANDLRG
+468 
-475 KSAALA
+475 
-481 EPAVQAPVVQA
+481 
-492 GDGPE
+492 DGME
-497 FG
+497 F